1 MGRPPN
7 GHVWRTASAR
17 VMAAGKARARATT
30 GPRGTARQATPTN
43 SASRAMSTSAPA
55 RVKDRAQIRPGT

>member
-17 VMAAGKARARATT
+17 VMAAGKASARATT
-30 GPRGTARQATPTN
+30 GPRGTARQATPMNTAS
-43 SASRAMSTSAPA
+43 SAISTTAPA
-55 RVKDRAQIRPGT
+55 RVKDRVHIRPGT